1 MPNIFK
7 ALASISVWILF
18 LTGCGWILTTFIV
31 WATGGFG
38 IQERWLAQVAAEAI
52 GITAIIISLVAM
64 KLRKNL
70 E

>member
-1 MPNIFK
+1 MPIFK

-18 LTGCGWILTTFIV
+18 IVGCGWSLTTFIF
-31 WATGGFG
+31 WASGGFG
-38 IQERWLAQVAAEAI
+38 MGEWQAQATTQAI
-52 GITAIIISLVAM
+52 GITAIILSVVAM

>member
-7 ALASISVWILF
+7 TLASISVWILF
-18 LTGCGWILTTFIV
+18 LLGCGYIITTFIV
-31 WATGGFG
+31 WAAGGFG
-38 IQERWLAQVAAEAI
+38 IQEGWLAQVAAEAI
-52 GITAIIISLVAM
+52 GITAIILSVVAM

>member
-7 ALASISVWILF
+7 ALASINVWILF
-18 LTGCGWILTTFIV
+18 LTGCSWMLTTFIS
-31 WATGGFG
+31 WASGGFG
-38 IQERWLAQVAAEAI
+38 IQEGWQAQVAGEAI
-52 GITAIIISLVAM
+52 GITAIILSVVAM

>member
-18 LTGCGWILTTFIV
+18 LLGCGYILTTFIT
-31 WATGGFG
+31 WAAGGFG
-38 IQERWLAQVAAEAI
+38 IQEDWLSLVAAEAI
-52 GITAIIISLVAM
+52 GITAIILSVVAM

>member
-1 MPNIFK
+1 MPSIFK

-18 LTGCGWILTTFIV
+18 LVGCSWLLINFIS
-31 WATGGFG
+31 WALAGFG
-38 IQERWLAQVAAEAI
+38 TPENWQVGVASEAI
-52 GITAIIISLVAM
+52 GITAIILSVVAM

>member
-7 ALASISVWILF
+7 ALASISVWVL
-18 LTGCGWILTTFIV
+18 FIV
-31 WATGGFG
+31 GCSWIINTFVSWAAGGFG
-38 IQERWLAQVAAEAI
+38 EEDWLASVAAEAI
-52 GITAIIISLVAM
+52 GITALILSVVAM

>member
-18 LTGCGWILTTFIV
+18 LLGCSYIISTFIS
-31 WATGGFG
+31 WASGGFG
-38 IQERWLAQVAAEAI
+38 MADWQVHIAAEVI
-52 GITAIIISLVAM
+52 GITAIILSVVAM